1 MYLNI
6 IRIHTVLVVRIV
18 AQRNHSLHAEH
29 EYLCMISGW
38 ISTISWGVPQQ
49 FDRVIKLGRQEKR
62 GSDPASDNS
71 GNSLTL
77 TQHILDVAFVF
88 RDKIQ

>member
-1 MYLNI
+1 
-6 IRIHTVLVVRIV
+6 VLVVRIV

-29 EYLCMISGW
+29 KYLCMISGW

-49 FDRVIKLGRQEKR
+49 FDRVIKLGRQENKC
-62 GSDPASDNS
+62 SDRAIDNS

-88 RDKIQ
+88 RHKFQWRHDVPA